1 MPKIYLVR
9 HGKAAA
15 GWDADPD
22 PGLDD
27 LGRQQ
32 AIQAAE
38 SLSSVGPLDIV
49 SSPLA
54 RTRETAMPLA
64 ELWQRTPR
72 IEARVTEI
80 PSPTADLA
88 ERSEWLRG
96 VMADTWSNLS
106 QDLLNWRQDIIDA
119 LFDLQ
124 NDTVIFSHFI
134 AINAVAGK
142 AEGDERVVGFL
153 PDNGSITIIE
163 TGPNGILMV
172 EKGIEAGTK
181 VN

>member
-15 GWDADPD
+15 GWDTDPD
-22 PGLDD
+22 PDLDD

-32 AIQAAE
+32 AIQAAK
-38 SLSSVGPLDIV
+38 SLAPLGPLDII

-54 RTRETAMPLA
+54 RTRETAVPLA
-64 ELWQRTPR
+64 ELWQQTPR
-72 IEARVTEI
+72 IENRVAEI

-88 ERSEWLRG
+88 ERAAWLRG
-96 VMADTWSNLS
+96 VMANTWSNLS
-106 QDLLNWRQDIIDA
+106 QDLLDWRQGIFEA
-119 LFDLQ
+119 LYDLQ
-124 NDTVIFSHFI
+124 KDTVIFSHFI

-142 AEGDERVVGFL
+142 AEADERVVGFL

-163 TGPNGILMV
+163 TSPSGILMI
-172 EKGIEAGTK
+172 ERGIEAGTK

>member
-27 LGRQQ
+27 LGRKQS
-32 AIQAAE
+32 IQATE
-38 SLSSVGPLDIV
+38 SLAPVGPLDIV

-54 RTRETAMPLA
+54 RTRETAIPLA

-72 IEARVTEI
+72 IETRVAEI
-80 PSPTADLA
+80 PSPTEDLS
-88 ERSEWLRG
+88 ERAEWLRG
-96 VMADTWSNLS
+96 VMGDIWTNQS
-106 QDLLNWRQDIIDA
+106 QELLTWRQGIIDA
-119 LFDLQ
+119 LYALEK
-124 NDTVIFSHFI
+124 DTVIFSHFI
-134 AINAVAGK
+134 AINAIAGK
-142 AEGDERVVGFL
+142 AAGDERVVGFL

-163 TGPNGILMV
+163 TRDNGILMV
-172 EKGIEAGTK
+172 ERGIEAGTK